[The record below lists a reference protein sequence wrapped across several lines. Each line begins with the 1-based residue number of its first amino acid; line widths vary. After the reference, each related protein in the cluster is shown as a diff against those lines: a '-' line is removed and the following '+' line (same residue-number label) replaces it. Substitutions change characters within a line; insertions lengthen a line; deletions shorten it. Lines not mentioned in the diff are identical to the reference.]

1 MRLAAWSV
9 GVILAVY
16 PALAWGQQAPGG
28 GAMAKQSGSAASDEP
43 PDPYADPA
51 DIVVT
56 GRKPPGQVVGDVPPE
71 LQLGPADIR
80 AYGVDSIADLID
92 ELAPETQSGRG
103 TGAPAVLLNGKRIS
117 SFSEIRDLPTEAILR
132 VDILPE
138 QVSLEYGFS
147 ADQKVVNIVLRN
159 YFRSTTVTL
168 SDKEPTEGGTN
179 TPRAKAGLVNITPS
193 GRFNLDLDYQHSSKL
208 LESERD
214 VTQKP
219 LDDGSPAPAGAG
231 RYRTL
236 KPDTEEFSA
245 NAVYARTIFGNVS
258 ASANGRLDYTDSTD
272 DLGLVRGATSGEPLH
287 QANQNVSSHL
297 GLSFNG
303 MVDKWNWTVT
313 SNYDRDDT
321 KSFTDRSAV
330 EPGAR
335 QTSFAQSTSN
345 AAELNALVNG
355 SPFSLPGG
363 KVQTSWHA
371 AVSTNDFSSH
381 AVRGG
386 LVQDGDL
393 GRDTVEGRFN
403 IDVPIANRSR
413 AVLQPLGDLSVNFN
427 VAAHQLSD
435 FGTLTRI
442 GYGLNWA
449 PIEQVRALVSWTD
462 KHDAPTVQQLGNP
475 TVVTPGRRVFDYVT
489 GETVDV
495 TRISGG
501 NPNLAADTRHIFEAE
516 VNIKPL
522 SKADLSLIATYTAK
536 RTDNEIANL
545 PAPTAA
551 IEAAFPDRFVRD
563 AMGDLVSIDARPVN
577 FAEESEKSFRWGF
590 NFTAPL
596 KSSIQKQ
603 FEAYREGKG
612 DNPLAG
618 LRREFRHSGG
628 RHGDRPDGQTSSGSD
643 QHGDASSDQD
653 GKSTDNDHQ
662 SDDSTGSSSTSG
674 GDSGSGHHSHGGGG
688 RHGGFGGFGGGRSGS
703 GRIQVAVYHT
713 WKLEDTVHIRD
724 GLPKLDLLDGDTTG
738 GGGGQSRHQIQG
750 QLGYFNNGLGAQLR
764 VNWQS
769 GTHVNGG
776 TVGSPDPLSFSALTT
791 LNLRLFADLS
801 SQLHFVAKHPW
812 ARGMRVTLYANNLL
826 DSRQRVRDANG
837 LTPISYQPDYL
848 DPLGRTV
855 MISVRKLFFQRSA
868 H

>member
-9 GVILAVY
+9 GVMLAAY
-16 PALAWGQQAPGG
+16 PALAWGQQAPDGGVPAQQG
-28 GAMAKQSGSAASDEP
+28 GAAASD
-43 PDPYADPA
+43 DASDSYADPA

-117 SFSEIRDLPTEAILR
+117 SFSEIRDMPTEAILR

-138 QVSLEYGFS
+138 QVALEYGFS
-147 ADQKVVNIVLRN
+147 ADQKVVNIVLRRH
-159 YFRSTTVTL
+159 FRSTTVTL
-168 SDKEPTEGGTN
+168 SDKEPTAGGTN
-179 TPRAKAGLVNITPS
+179 TPRAKAGLVTITPT
-193 GRFNLDLDYQHSSKL
+193 GRFNLDLDYQHTSKL

-214 VTQKP
+214 VIQKP
-219 LDDGSPAPAGAG
+219 LDDGSPAPADAG

-236 KPDTEEFSA
+236 TPESREFA
-245 NAVYARTIFGNVS
+245 TNMVYARTIFGNVS
-258 ASANGRLDYTDSTD
+258 ASANGRLDYTDSAD
-272 DLGLVRGATSGEPLH
+272 DLGLPRGATSGNPLH
-287 QANQNVSSHL
+287 QTNQALSSHL

-313 SNYDRDDT
+313 SNYDRNDS
-321 KSFTDRSAV
+321 KSFTDRSAA

-335 QTSFAQSTSN
+335 QTNFAHSISN

-371 AVSTNDFSSH
+371 GVSTSDFSSH
-381 AVRGG
+381 AVRGD

-393 GRDTVEGRFN
+393 GRDIVEGRFN
-403 IDVPIANRSR
+403 VDVPIANRAR
-413 AVLQPLGDLSVNFN
+413 AVLQPLGDLSLNLN
-427 VAAHQLSD
+427 LAAHQLSD

-442 GYGLNWA
+442 GYGVNWA

-462 KHDAPTVQQLGNP
+462 KHDAPTVQQLGDP
-475 TVVTPGRRVFDYVT
+475 VVVTPGRRVFDYVT

-501 NPNLAADTRHIFEAE
+501 NPNLAADTRHVFEAE

-536 RTDNEIANL
+536 RTDNQITSL

-563 AMGDLVSIDARPVN
+563 SQGALVSIDARPVN

-603 FEAYREGKG
+603 FEAYRAGKG

-618 LRREFRHSGG
+618 LRREFRGSGRRG
-628 RHGDRPDGQTSSGSD
+628 NDQQNGQPSDNDDRKTDTSDHQNTTNSS
-643 QHGDASSDQD
+643 SSD
-653 GKSTDNDHQ
+653 NQ
-662 SDDSTGSSSTSG
+662 SNG
-674 GDSGSGHHSHGGGG
+674 GDSGSGRRFGGGG
-688 RHGGFGGFGGGRSGS
+688 RHGGFGGFGGGRNGSGS

-713 WKLEDTVHIRD
+713 WKLEDTVRIRD
-724 GLPKLDLLDGDTTG
+724 GLPPLDLLDGDTIGAG
-738 GGGGQSRHQIQG
+738 GGESRHQIQG

-764 VNWQS
+764 INWQS

-776 TVGSPDPLSFSALTT
+776 SVGSPDPLSFSPLTT

-826 DSRQRVRDANG
+826 DNRQKVRDAAG

-855 MISVRKLFFQRSA
+855 MLSVRKLFFQRSQ